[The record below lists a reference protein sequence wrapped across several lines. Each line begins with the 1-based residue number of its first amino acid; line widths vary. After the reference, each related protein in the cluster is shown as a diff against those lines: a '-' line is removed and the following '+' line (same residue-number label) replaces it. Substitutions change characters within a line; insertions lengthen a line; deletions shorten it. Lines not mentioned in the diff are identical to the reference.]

1 MCLLNCAC
9 YLVVNT
15 VIIYGLNFLQSLNIT
30 SLTISVNV
38 EKTLQVYYN

>member
-1 MCLLNCAC
+1 MCLLNCA
-9 YLVVNT
+9 LVVNT
-15 VIIYGLNFLQSLNIT
+15 VTIYGLNFLQPLNIT